1 MREREQ
7 WGSRI
12 GLILAMAG
20 NAIGLGN
27 FLRFPVQASQ
37 NGGGAF
43 MIPYF
48 ISFILLG
55 IPLMWVEWGIG
66 RYGGNIGHG
75 TAPGIFDA
83 IWKNRLAKYIGVL
96 GIFLPLV
103 ILIYYIYICS
113 WTLSFSLASLLH
125 LYPAVDSHAL
135 GAGTEILTPYK
146 TYLASYT
153 GGGGDGL
160 FLTPPLVTI
169 IFFIIT
175 LALSLWVL
183 AKGISGGIE
192 KLSKVA
198 IPLLFIMASIL
209 FIRIVTLPPS
219 TTTGATVAEGF
230 AFLWE
235 PDLSGLLNAKVWL
248 AAAGQVF
255 FTLSLGLGAVLT
267 YASYVRKDEDI
278 ALDGLATASLNEFA
292 EVVFGSTI
300 AIVSAVIFFGTSGAR
315 EVAESG
321 AFGLGFISMP
331 AIFTHMPFGTFFG
344 FLWFLLL
351 FVAGLTSIVALSQ
364 PVIAFLEDEFDW
376 PRKKSVYALGLFF
389 LLTAPMAIF
398 LKGSLDEMD
407 FWVAT
412 FALVILALFEMI
424 IFFWILGSDRAWAEI
439 TRGAHI
445 KVPRLFYYLMK
456 YITPGFL
463 LIILIAWSWQQLPSV
478 ITKHGTGIWL
488 TRGFLFAL
496 FVLHLVIVRM
506 AWKRRRGRA

>member
-1 MREREQ
+1 MGEREQ

-48 ISFILLG
+48 ISFIVLG

-66 RYGGNIGHG
+66 RYGGTIGHG
-75 TAPGIFDA
+75 TSPGIFDA
-83 IWKNRLAKYIGVL
+83 IWKNRIAKYIGIL

-103 ILIYYIYICS
+103 ILIYYVYICS
-113 WTLSFSLASLLH
+113 WTLSYSLASLLN
-125 LYPAVDSHAL
+125 LYPRSGAL
-135 GAGTEILTPYK
+135 GAGATATEILKPYQG
-146 TYLASYT
+146 YLSAYLGSN
-153 GGGGDGL
+153 GSGL
-160 FLTPPLVTI
+160 FLTPPAATI

-175 LALSLWVL
+175 LGISLWIL

-192 KLSKVA
+192 KLSKFAV
-198 IPLLFIMASIL
+198 PLLFIMAAIL
-209 FIRIVTLPPS
+209 FIRIVTLPRS
-219 TTTGATVAEGF
+219 VGSGASVAEGF

-235 PDLSGLLNAKVWL
+235 PDFSGLLNARVWL

-255 FTLSLGLGAVLT
+255 FTLSLGLGAILT
-267 YASYVRKDEDI
+267 FASYVKKDEDI

-292 EVVFGSTI
+292 EVIFGSTI
-300 AIVSAVIFFGTSGAR
+300 AIVTAVIFFGADGAR
-315 EVAESG
+315 EVAGNG

-331 AIFTHMPFGTFFG
+331 AIFTHMALGGFFG

-351 FVAGLTSIVALSQ
+351 FFAGLTSIVALAQ
-364 PVIAFLEDEFDW
+364 PVIAFLEDEFGW
-376 PRKKSVYALGLFF
+376 VRRKSVIALGVFF
-389 LLTAPMAIF
+389 VVTTPMAMF
-398 LKGSLDEMD
+398 LRGSLDEMD

-424 IFFWILGSDRAWAEI
+424 IFFWILGAERAWEEI

-445 KVPRLFYYLMK
+445 KVPRVFFYLMK
-456 YITPGFL
+456 YVTPAFL
-463 LIILIAWSWQQLPSV
+463 LVILIAWSWQQLPGV
-478 ITKHGTGIWL
+478 LAKGGAGIWF
-488 TRGFLFAL
+488 TRAFLAGLLVF
-496 FVLHLVIVRM
+496 HLVVVHI
-506 AWKRRRGRA
+506 AWKRRGLR